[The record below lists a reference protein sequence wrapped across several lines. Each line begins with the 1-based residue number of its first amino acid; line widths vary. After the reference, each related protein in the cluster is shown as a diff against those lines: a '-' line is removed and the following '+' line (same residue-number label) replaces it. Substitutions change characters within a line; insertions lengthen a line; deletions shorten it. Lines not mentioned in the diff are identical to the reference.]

1 MKKYIL
7 FTILLVLGVWADLG
21 TKSIAED
28 RLASRSRDWDHPI
41 ELVIESDQDRL
52 LSDLLAEEFTS
63 NSEEEID
70 QICLRT
76 VLLNE
81 EGEPIRQGSPGLLIP
96 PGQQLR
102 VQHREVV
109 LIENFLG
116 FKYVENRG
124 AAWGFLGDADQS
136 FSRPFFIIVGI
147 LAIFVIGF
155 LFRSVGDDRKFLIV
169 ALSFIVAGA
178 VGNIADRVRYGYVV
192 DFIAWRPGFEWP
204 TFNIADVLIVAGVA
218 MMFIE
223 VIRDGRRE
231 KLEKARAAA
240 EGVDATPEPA

>member
-7 FTILLVLGVWADLG
+7 FIVLLVLGVWADLG

-41 ELVIESDQDRL
+41 ELVIEGDQDRL
-52 LSDLLAEEFTS
+52 LSDLLAAEFTS
-63 NSEEEID
+63 NSEDEIE
-70 QICLRT
+70 QICQQTYL
-76 VLLNE
+76 VND
-81 EGEPIRQGSPGLLIP
+81 EGELIRRGSPGLLIS

-102 VQHREVV
+102 VLHREVTV
-109 LIENFLG
+109 IENFLG

-178 VGNIADRVRYGYVV
+178 IGNIADRIRYGYVV

-204 TFNIADVLIVAGVA
+204 TFNIADVLIVVGVA

-231 KLEKARAAA
+231 KLEKARAEAA
-240 EGVDATPEPA
+240 GASPEPA